1 MADWTTISDTQV
13 DPNAPLTSELMT
25 ALRDNPI
32 AIAQGASG
40 ATRITDAA
48 LDTGA
53 ATTAGTDWVAK
64 RNAGVAAGAIGSYGF
79 FFNNNYSIVNNVTT
93 SKLPGDLEAGSNL
106 RYSGADPAT
115 NPAWTADIAPSGTWR
130 LMGRFLYRENSE
142 SEQTSAP
149 RWSVYLRVS

>member
-48 LDTGA
+48 LATGA
-53 ATTAGTDWVAK
+53 ATTAGTTWVNL
-64 RNAGVAAGAIGSYGF
+64 RVAGLTAGAVGTF
-79 FFNNNYSIVNNVTT
+79 ALLYSTAATAAFGTT
-93 SKLPGDLEAGSNL
+93 VAGSSL
-106 RYSGADPAT
+106 TPAGL
-115 NPAWTADIAPSGTWR
+115 DIADNRSALGSNSGSAQSGTWR
-130 LMGRFLYRENSE
+130 CLGYSFTGVFQE
-142 SEQTSAP
+142 SNYKGITLWVRIS
-149 RWSVYLRVS
+149 